1 MGFRSLAACVAAL
14 RREGQLVEIA
24 HPVDPHLEI
33 AEIQRRLFRAGGP
46 AVLFTAA
53 RGSAFPILVN
63 LYGTQRRVE
72 RIFTDTLDR
81 VRRLVELKIDPTAA
95 LARPWRYWRSP
106 LDALTMLP
114 RRVRSGSILAHEIP
128 LSRLPQ
134 VTGWPGD
141 GGPFVTL
148 PAVYTEDPARPG
160 PQHANLGMYRVQLAG
175 NDYEPD
181 GEVGLHYQLHRGIG
195 LHHAKALARGE
206 PLRVNVFVGGSPA
219 LAVAAVMPLPEGLS
233 ELTFAG
239 ALAGHRIPMIRRPGR
254 PAIYADADFVIEG
267 TVHPGATKP
276 EGPFGD
282 HIGYYARRHD
292 FPVMRVERV
301 RHRPGA
307 IWPVTVVGRPP
318 QEDTLFG
325 WLVHELTGPVIPT
338 VLPGVSSVHAVDASG
353 VHPLLLAVGS
363 ERYLPWKA
371 STRPAEL
378 LTQAAAILGQGQLSL
393 AKYLF
398 IVAGGDAPGLDAH
411 DVAPFLAHV
420 LARVDWRRDCH
431 FHTETTIDTLDYS
444 GSGFNAGSKLVVA
457 ARGEPVRT
465 LPHELPA
472 GVALPGG
479 FRNPRVCLPGVVAIE
494 GPRIEPRPALHPVA
508 APGAAH
514 DGGDAAIGRLAAGA
528 AWSADVER
536 LCAAIP
542 ADHPL
547 RAFPLLVVVDDADF
561 AARSLENLL
570 WVTFTRSNP
579 AADVHGVDAAV
590 HQKHWG
596 CRGPLVIDA
605 RLKPHHAP
613 PVEEDPAVTARVD
626 DLCRRGGP
634 LAGILPQG

>member
-1 MGFRSLAACVAAL
+1 MGFRSLKACVDAL
-14 RREGQLVEIA
+14 VAEGQAVVVD

-46 AVLFTAA
+46 AVLFA
-53 RGSAFPILVN
+53 RPRGCDFPVLTN
-63 LYGTQRRVE
+63 LYGTRARIE
-72 RIFTDTLDR
+72 RIFADTLDR

-95 LARPWRYWRSP
+95 LRNPLRYWRSP
-106 LDALTMLP
+106 IDGLTTLP
-114 RRVRSGSILAHEIP
+114 KRVRTGAVLGRAIP

-134 VTGWPGD
+134 VVSWPGD

-148 PAVYTEDPARPG
+148 PAVYTEDPNHPG
-160 PQHANLGMYRVQLAG
+160 TRRSNLGMYRVQLAG
-175 NDYEPD
+175 NAYEPD
-181 GEVGLHYQLHRGIG
+181 REIGLHYQLHRGIG
-195 LHHAKALARGE
+195 VHHAAALARGE
-206 PLRVNVFVGGSPA
+206 PLKVAVFVGGSPA
-219 LAVAAVMPLPEGLS
+219 MAVSAVMPLPEGLP

-239 ALAGHRIPMIRRPGR
+239 ALAGHRIPMIARRDR

-282 HIGYYARRHD
+282 HLGYYARRHE
-292 FPVMRVERV
+292 FPVMQVDAV
-301 RHRPGA
+301 WHREGA

-363 ERYLPWKA
+363 ERYLPWK
-371 STRPAEL
+371 SSGRPAEL
-378 LTQAAAILGQGQLSL
+378 LTQASAILGQGQLSL

-398 IVAGGDAPGLDAH
+398 IVNGGDAAGLDAH
-411 DVAPFLAHV
+411 DVGPFLAHL

-444 GSGFNAGSKLVVA
+444 GSGLNTGSKLVVA
-457 ARGEPVRT
+457 ARGQPIRD
-465 LPHELPA
+465 LPTELPP
-472 GVALPGG
+472 GITLPGG
-479 FRNPRVCLPGVVAIE
+479 FANPRVCLPGIVAIE
-494 GPRIEPRPALHPVA
+494 GPRIEPRPALE
-508 APGAAH
+508 APS
-514 DGGDAAIGRLAAGA
+514 DAAIWEAAA
-528 AWSADVER
+528 RASWAADVER
-536 LCAAIP
+536 LCAAVGP
-542 ADHPL
+542 DHPL
-547 RAFPLLVVVDDADF
+547 RAFPLVVVVDDSGF
-561 AARSLENLL
+561 AAASLENFL

-579 AADVHGVDAAV
+579 AADVHGIDAFT

-613 PVEEDPAVTARVD
+613 PCEEDSAITARVD

-634 LAGILPQG
+634 LAGLGL